1 MAYLGVSPSN
11 GVRKVHTYTATA
23 SQTTFSGAGAENI
36 SLSYRDSTYI
46 DVYQNGVK
54 LGDADYTATSG
65 TSVVLGTGATASD
78 IVVIVVY
85 DVFSVADTVSKT
97 DGGQFDGNVTMAGT
111 LGVTGAVTANAGVVV
126 DNITIDGTEIDL
138 SSGNLTLDIAGQLV
152 VNSDSGQV
160 VLQDD
165 TVNWGNLQNSSGDF
179 IIGSLGAD
187 KDIIFQGLDSSS
199 TIEAMRID
207 VSEGGRVGIGT
218 SSPATALHVQT
229 TTDGSGLSGDDL
241 YVARFQN
248 QEATTDR
255 SFGVDIQA
263 GSSTTDQA
271 LRIKDHDGT
280 NSLMVVDGVGNVGVG
295 TTSPSSDAG
304 LSRILQLGSSSDTS
318 TTFVLKDDD
327 GDFEIG
333 SAGGSLRIY
342 DDGTERVRIDSSGNV
357 GIGTTSM
364 AEPLRVQADSD
375 TDFSASGAAFN
386 KAIMLKNA
394 TAGASNCVSLAM
406 ATESNGEVYLST
418 VQNSDNDAADFVIST
433 RDSGARAERTRVN
446 ADSFGG
452 MGHTS
457 GNAAVSS
464 EGFVFRKN
472 TNGNHL
478 EIGHAS
484 GAGNGF
490 SFLICRHNGSSIGG
504 ISQDGTTGVDFDTS
518 SDYRLKENV
527 SYDFDATTRL
537 KKLKPCR
544 FNFIAESDRT
554 VDGFL
559 AHEVED
565 AVPQAVKG
573 DKDAVDE
580 KGNIVSQM
588 IDHSKLVPLL
598 TKTLQEAL
606 TRIETL
612 ETEVKALKGE

>member
-1 MAYLGVSPSN
+1 
-11 GVRKVHTYTATA
+11 
-23 SQTTFSGAGAENI
+23 
-36 SLSYRDSTYI
+36 
-46 DVYQNGVK
+46 
-54 LGDADYTATSG
+54 
-65 TSVVLGTGATASD
+65 
-78 IVVIVVY
+78 
-85 DVFSVADTVSKT
+85 
-97 DGGQFDGNVTMAGT
+97 
-111 LGVTGAVTANAGVVV
+111 
-126 DNITIDGTEIDL
+126 
-138 SSGNLTLDIAGQLV
+138 
-152 VNSDSGQV
+152 
-160 VLQDD
+160 
-165 TVNWGNLQNSSGDF
+165 
-179 IIGSLGAD
+179 
-187 KDIIFQGLDSSS
+187 
-199 TIEAMRID
+199 
-207 VSEGGRVGIGT
+207 
-218 SSPATALHVQT
+218 
-229 TTDGSGLSGDDL
+229 
-241 YVARFQN
+241 
-248 QEATTDR
+248 
-255 SFGVDIQA
+255 
-263 GSSTTDQA
+263 
-271 LRIKDHDGT
+271 
-280 NSLMVVDGVGNVGVG
+280 
-295 TTSPSSDAG
+295 
-304 LSRILQLGSSSDTS
+304 
-318 TTFVLKDDD
+318 
-327 GDFEIG
+327 
-333 SAGGSLRIY
+333 
-342 DDGTERVRIDSSGNV
+342 
-357 GIGTTSM
+357 
-364 AEPLRVQADSD
+364 
-375 TDFSASGAAFN
+375 
-386 KAIMLKNA
+386 MLKNA